1 MNLATETFNKDAS
14 ALSARTS
21 VTPITVP
28 DYHNVEDINV
38 KGAVTM
44 SAILG
49 DDAASTQ
56 ITSIS
61 GTGSQ
66 SITEL

>member
-1 MNLATETFNKDAS
+1 
-14 ALSARTS
+14 
-21 VTPITVP
+21 
-28 DYHNVEDINV
+28 
-38 KGAVTM
+38 M

-61 GTGSQ
+61 GTSSQ
-66 SITEL
+66 SITELQHIYFHSMVLLSENNSLNVENTKNTFLKAKKYDVKGKIDD